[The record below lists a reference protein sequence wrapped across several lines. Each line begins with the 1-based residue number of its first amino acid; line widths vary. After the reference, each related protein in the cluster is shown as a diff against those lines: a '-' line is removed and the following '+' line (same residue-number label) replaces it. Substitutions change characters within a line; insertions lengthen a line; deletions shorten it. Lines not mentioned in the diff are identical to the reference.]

1 MFTIFSPKR
10 YPFRFGTHLK
20 VDMHSHVLPGID
32 DGSPDLETSLI
43 LLNGLI
49 RNGYEKIIATPHIM
63 SDHWP
68 NTPETINTVLKS
80 LQTALKEKNYPIQ
93 VEAAAEYMLDENFQA
108 LVEQGE
114 LLTMGDNHVLVETY
128 FQDRPPNLN
137 DVLFDLQV
145 KGYRT
150 ILAHPERYHY
160 FDTAFIDEV
169 KDKGVLLQVNALSFT
184 GYYGKKEKQH
194 AETLLHSGL
203 IDFIGTDVHH
213 SKHLKALEEATVTK
227 KVRTKLEQIT
237 NDGL

>member
-1 MFTIFSPKR
+1 MFTIFSPKKH
-10 YPFRFGTHLK
+10 PFPFGTHLK

-32 DGSPDLETSLI
+32 DGSPDIETSLI
-43 LLNGLI
+43 LINGLI
-49 RNGYEKIIATPHIM
+49 RNGYEKLIATPHIM

-68 NTPETINTVLKS
+68 NTPATIHAALAR
-80 LQTALKEKNYPIQ
+80 LQKALIEKNYPIQ
-93 VEAAAEYMLDENFQA
+93 VEAAAEYMLDENFQT
-108 LVEQGE
+108 LLEEGE
-114 LLTMGDNHVLVETY
+114 LLTMGTNYVLVETY
-128 FQDRPPNLN
+128 FQHRPPN
-137 DVLFDLQV
+137 FSDLIFGLQL

-160 FDTAFIDEV
+160 FDTAFIDDL
-169 KDKGVLLQVNALSFT
+169 KDKGVLFQVNALSFT

-213 SKHLKALEEATVTK
+213 GYHLKALEEATVTK
-227 KVRTKLEQIT
+227 KVRNRLELIG